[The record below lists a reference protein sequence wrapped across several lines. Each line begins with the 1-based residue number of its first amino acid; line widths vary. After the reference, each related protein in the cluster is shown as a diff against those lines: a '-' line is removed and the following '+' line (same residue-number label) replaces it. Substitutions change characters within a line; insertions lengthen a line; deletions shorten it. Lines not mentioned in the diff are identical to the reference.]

1 MKKAVQATHRS
12 EEIVISSHK
21 MMKEVEGRRTTA
33 MKASKLVEKKSQEL
47 TAKLVEVDQ
56 DKKSAEATLD
66 VVERQAEAQ
75 RK

>member
-1 MKKAVQATHRS
+1 
-12 EEIVISSHK
+12 

-33 MKASKLVEKKSQEL
+33 MKAFKLVEKKSQEL